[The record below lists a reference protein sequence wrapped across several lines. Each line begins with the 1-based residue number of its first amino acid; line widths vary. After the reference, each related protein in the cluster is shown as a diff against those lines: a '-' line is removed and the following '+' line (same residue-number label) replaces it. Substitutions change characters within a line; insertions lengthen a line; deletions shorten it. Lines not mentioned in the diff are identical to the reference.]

1 MSFEKNLENIR
12 TYFDNKI
19 KTHGTTPQGVDWNSV
34 EAHHIRFDQLAKI
47 IETREGFSL
56 LDFGSGY
63 GAFADYLLARGY
75 QFTLYVGFDI
85 LDSMV
90 QKGGELHAGMPE
102 VTFTTKGDSLPEVDY
117 SIACGVFNIK
127 LDATYQEWTDFVVR
141 SLSQMNQIS
150 RKGFSANFLT
160 KYSDLDRMRPDLYYA
175 DPCYLFDYCKNHF
188 SKNVALL
195 HDYKLYDFTILV
207 RK

>member
-1 MSFEKNLENIR
+1 MSFDDNLNNIR
-12 TYFDNKI
+12 AYFDNKI

-34 EAHHIRFDQLAKI
+34 EAHHTRFEQLAKI
-47 IETREGFSL
+47 IETRQGFSL

-63 GAFADYLLARGY
+63 GAFADYLLACGY
-75 QFTLYVGFDI
+75 QFNRYVGYDI
-85 LDSMV
+85 LESMV
-90 QKGGELHAGMPE
+90 QKGRELHQGMPE
-102 VTFTTKGDSLPEVDY
+102 ITFTTQSESLTEMDY

-127 LDATYQEWTDFVVR
+127 LDATYQEWTEFVIH
-141 SLSQMNQIS
+141 SLTQMNDLS
-150 RKGFSANFLT
+150 SKGFSANFLT
-160 KYSDLDRMRPDLYYA
+160 KYSDQDRMRPDLYYA
-175 DPCYLFDYCKNHF
+175 DPCFLFDFSKNHF

>member
-1 MSFEKNLENIR
+1 MSFDENLKNIR

-34 EAHHIRFDQLAKI
+34 EAHHTRFEQLAKI
-47 IETREGFSL
+47 IETRQGFSI

-63 GAFADYLLARGY
+63 GAFADYLLAQGFKFDRYIGY
-75 QFTLYVGFDI
+75 DI
-85 LDSMV
+85 LESMV
-90 QKGGELHAGMPE
+90 QKGIELHPGMPE
-102 VTFTTKGDSLPEVDY
+102 MTFTTQAESLTEVDY

-127 LDATYQEWTDFVVR
+127 LDATYQEWTEFVIQ
-141 SLSQMNQIS
+141 SLTQMNELS

-160 KYSDLDRMRPDLYYA
+160 KYSDQDRMRPDLYYA
-175 DPCYLFDYCKNHF
+175 DPCFLFDYSKNHF

-207 RK
+207 KK